1 MKKTEIN
8 TVITNLCSIASRKTN
23 LRLVH
28 FEPAA
33 DWSHTLCRA
42 MGDDLTMLEAAV
54 MQPSGGVGY
63 CADANHL
70 RNVSWPLDRIAAVGP
85 GGTSATW
92 GLAEVPAD
100 TSADRLRPSD
110 APEDTQWVL
119 DVQDGARLVN
129 ALSATLCAAST
140 DETRAMMNS
149 VYLTPD
155 PDRGLVLVAT
165 DGRRLHIAGVPL
177 GMDAAQ
183 VDAVTPTIIPS
194 ALVKRFVKMA
204 PKKGL
209 VQIVRTAG
217 RIAFFWEAGAVRYKL
232 SAQALEGSYPNYRQV
247 MPKAHQR
254 YADAVIEVSA
264 GASKRLL
271 VDLKALA
278 AAAGDDRNSVDLTLG
293 VDGRA
298 LYGNARNGESRL
310 SVPLGLTV
318 ENSDVARPFPV
329 RVNGK
334 YLLDIVGAASR
345 FGSFTLRVRDAH
357 SPLLVVGQQRFE
369 AVVMPLRIP

>member
-33 DWSHTLCRA
+33 DWSHTLCSA
-42 MGDDLTMLEAAV
+42 MGDDYVLLEAAV

-63 CADANHL
+63 CMDAAHL
-70 RNVSWPLDRIAAVGP
+70 RNVSWPLDNIAVVGS

-92 GLAEVPAD
+92 GFAD
-100 TSADRLRPSD
+100 FTADASADRSRLSE
-110 APEDTQWVL
+110 ALEETQWML
-119 DVQDGARLVN
+119 DVQDGALLVS
-129 ALSATLCAAST
+129 ALSATICAAST
-140 DETRAMMNS
+140 DETRAVLNS
-149 VYLTPD
+149 VCLTPD

-165 DGRRLHIAGVPL
+165 DGCRLHVVGL
-177 GMDAAQ
+177 LSCMDAAQ

-194 ALVKRFVKMA
+194 ALVKRLLKMA

-209 VQIVRTAG
+209 LQIVRTSG

-232 SAQALEGSYPNYRQV
+232 SAKVLLGNYPNYRQV
-247 MPKAHQR
+247 VPEARQC
-254 YADAVIEVSA
+254 DAVIEVSVDA
-264 GASKRLL
+264 AKRLL

-278 AAAGDDRNSVDLTLG
+278 AAAGDACNSVDITLG

-298 LYGNARNGESRL
+298 LYGNARNGDSRL

-318 ENSDVARPFPV
+318 KNSDVARPFPI

-334 YLLDIVGAASR
+334 YLSDIAGAASR
-345 FGSFTLRVRDAH
+345 FGGFALHVRDAY
-357 SPLLVVGQQRFE
+357 SPLLIVGQQRFE
-369 AVVMPLRIP
+369 AVVMPLRIT

>member
-8 TVITNLCSIASRKTN
+8 TVITNLCAVASRKTN

-42 MGDDLTMLEAAV
+42 MGDDHTMLEAAV

-63 CADANHL
+63 CVDANHL

-100 TSADRLRPSD
+100 TSADRLRPSG
-110 APEDTQWVL
+110 ASEDTQWML
-119 DVQDGARLVN
+119 DVRDGARLIS
-129 ALSATLCAAST
+129 ALAATLCAAST
-140 DETRAMMNS
+140 DETRAMINS
-149 VYLTPD
+149 VYLTLD
-155 PDRGLVLVAT
+155 PVKGLVLVAT
-165 DGRRLHIAGVPL
+165 DGRRLHIV
-177 GMDAAQ
+177 GMPSCVDSAQ
-183 VDAVTPTIIPS
+183 VGAVTPTIIPGK
-194 ALVKRFVKMA
+194 LVKRLLKMA

-209 VQIVRTAG
+209 IQVVRTSG
-217 RIAFFWEAGAVRYKL
+217 RIAFCWGSGVVKYKL

-247 MPKAHQR
+247 MPKDWQR
-254 YADAVIEVSA
+254 GADAVIEVSV
-264 GASKRLL
+264 GAAKRLL
-271 VDLKALA
+271 ADLKALA
-278 AAAGDDRNSVDLTLG
+278 KAAGDDCNSVDLTLG
-293 VDGRA
+293 VDGSA

-318 ENSDVARPFPV
+318 KNSDVARPFPV
-329 RVNGK
+329 RVDGK
-334 YLLDIVGAASR
+334 YMSDIVGAASR
-345 FGSFTLRVRDAH
+345 FGSFTLRVRDAN

-369 AVVMPLRIP
+369 AVVMPLRLK